1 VNKRRTIWLQKL
13 FAGHFLALFL
23 FIHVV
28 KALHHHDIKQ
38 PASKEIASQKHLASN
53 TTCDICEYYFAKD
66 AHPEMDVIQLDPPVQ
81 RSPIYTDHHLSQ
93 YLTSIGLSCSD
104 RGPPSMV

>member
-28 KALHHHDIKQ
+28 KALHHHDIK
-38 PASKEIASQKHLASN
+38 PTTATEIASQKQLAAK
-53 TTCDICEYYFAKD
+53 TACDICDYYFAKD
-66 AHPEMDVIQLDPPVQ
+66 AHLEIDEIQCKPPVKL
-81 RSPIYTDHHLSQ
+81 SPLYTDHLSQ
-93 YLTSIGLSCSD
+93 HLTSIGLSCSD
-104 RGPPSMV
+104 RGPPSLV